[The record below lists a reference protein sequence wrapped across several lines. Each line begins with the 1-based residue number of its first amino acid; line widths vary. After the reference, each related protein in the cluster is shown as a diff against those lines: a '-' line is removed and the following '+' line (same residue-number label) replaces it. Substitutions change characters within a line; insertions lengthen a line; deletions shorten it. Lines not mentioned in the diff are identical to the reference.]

1 MAEADR
7 LLRALATEM
16 HRETDHLDPPE
27 LPTTVSEIIRLVD
40 ASDGVHFGD
49 LLTALGVDPDAAHQA
64 LTDLLAIAAALA
76 DQPSEHAVDV
86 DQFSTDPGQ
95 EP

>member
-1 MAEADR
+1 M
-7 LLRALATEM
+7 
-16 HRETDHLDPPE
+16 
-27 LPTTVSEIIRLVD
+27 SEIIRLV
-40 ASDGVHFGD
+40 
-49 LLTALGVDPDAAHQA
+49 
-64 LTDLLAIAAALA
+64 DLLAIAAALA